1 MHENKSKKTSQLIV
15 GFQCSSDTKIMQPA
29 WRKIQIIIHIKHR
42 QKKIAQNFASQFSNK
57 QNDKVGISREP
68 GSA

>member
-1 MHENKSKKTSQLIV
+1 MHKNKSKKTSQHIV

-29 WRKIQIIIHIKHR
+29 WRETQIIIHKHR
-42 QKKIAQNFASQFSNK
+42 QKKIPQNFASQFSNK